1 MISYM
6 YISLNF
12 LMKNRFEHHIDQSIS
27 NLLIPYFYYSK
38 VFEIL

>member
-1 MISYM
+1 MFYC
-6 YISLNF
+6 
-12 LMKNRFEHHIDQSIS
+12 KNKFEHHIDQLIS